1 MTRVDLIRLRCDR
14 CNRQDTFNIT
24 TTLGSLSEAG
34 YHRLRIEP
42 SAAAITLISHSIV
55 SKELE
60 TYDLCNSCIK
70 EFKDKFMVNKAKL
83 DDDFGIGS
91 A

>member
-1 MTRVDLIRLRCDR
+1 
-14 CNRQDTFNIT
+14 
-24 TTLGSLSEAG
+24 
-34 YHRLRIEP
+34 LRIEP
-42 SAAAITLISHSIV
+42 FADSVSSTPHSLV

-60 TYDLCNSCIK
+60 TYDLCNRCIK